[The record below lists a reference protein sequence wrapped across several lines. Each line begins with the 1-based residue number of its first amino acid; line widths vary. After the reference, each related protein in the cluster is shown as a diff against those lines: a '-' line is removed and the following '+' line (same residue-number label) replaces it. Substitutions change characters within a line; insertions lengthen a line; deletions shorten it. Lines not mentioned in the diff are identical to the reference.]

1 MPTPTGETVEP
12 EMVQTPALEGETEKV
27 TASPELADAET
38 AYADPPATEAEGG
51 EEVKLIDW
59 TLGAGGPPIVND
71 CWTCGAGP
79 YVASPGWSAST
90 VQVPAP
96 VNETVEPETV
106 QTETLLGFALKTTG
120 RPDEDV
126 AVTA

>member
-1 MPTPTGETVEP
+1 M
-12 EMVQTPALEGETEKV
+12 
-27 TASPELADAET
+27 
-38 AYADPPATEAEGG
+38 
-51 EEVKLIDW
+51 KLIDW
-59 TLGAGGPPIVND
+59 TLGAAGPPIVND

-126 AVTA
+126 AVTV